1 MAEVLS
7 GIPKLVIP
15 DADALIVGSVAT
27 PELMALLNEIKRSL
41 DKVRGAN
48 FPEPEGITP
57 SQLADDFGTII
68 LGWASMTD
76 NVIRTATTI
85 MPADNTKPQ
94 ITEGDEAF
102 SISYT
107 PKRDDSIIEIK
118 AVISGSASAGVN
130 SSAAMFMAGQSD
142 CLIATRTTVQG
153 LQTLSV
159 EMPSW
164 GTTSKTFSVR
174 HGPSIAGTSYIGSQ
188 IGATPFYD
196 NATLS
201 RMRVIERMDTPIPA

>member
-15 DADALIVGSVAT
+15 DADALIVGAVAT

-76 NVIRTATTI
+76 NVIRSATTI
-85 MPADNTKPQ
+85 MPYDDTKPQ

-107 PKRDDSIIEIK
+107 PKRSDSIVSIE
-118 AVISGSASAGVN
+118 AMFSGSASPGVN
-130 SSAAMFMAGQSD
+130 SSAALFMAGQSD
-142 CLIATRTTVQG
+142 CLIATRTTAPGIQI
-153 LQTLSV
+153 LPV

-164 GTTSKTFSVR
+164 GTTSRTFSVR
-174 HGPSIAGTSYIGSQ
+174 HGPSTTGTSYIGSQ
-188 IGATPFYD
+188 AGSVLLYD
-196 NATLS
+196 NAILS
-201 RMRVIERMDTPIPA
+201 HMRVIERKATPIPA

>member
-1 MAEVLS
+1 MAEVLA

-15 DADALIVGSVAT
+15 DSEALIQGAVAT
-27 PELMALLNEIKRSL
+27 PEFMTLLNEIKRSL
-41 DKVRGAN
+41 DKIRKQD
-48 FPEPEGITP
+48 FPETAEITP
-57 SQLADDFGTII
+57 QQLSDDFGTII

-76 NVIRTATTI
+76 NVIRTATTV

-102 SISYT
+102 SIAYT
-107 PKRDDSIIEIK
+107 PKRDDSTVMVE
-118 AVISGSASAGVN
+118 AVLSGSASPGVN
-130 SSAAMFMAGQSD
+130 STAALFMAGQSD
-142 CLIATRTTVQG
+142 CLIATRITVQG
-153 LQTLSV
+153 LQTLRV

-164 GTTSKTFSVR
+164 GLTSRTFSVR

-188 IGATPFYD
+188 IGSTPLYD

-201 RMRVIERMDTPIPA
+201 HMRVIERKDTPIPA

>member
-68 LGWASMTD
+68 LGWESMTD
-76 NVIRTATTI
+76 NVIRSATTI
-85 MPADNTKPQ
+85 MPYDNTKPQ

-107 PKRDDSIIEIK
+107 PKRDDSTILVE
-118 AVISGSASAGVN
+118 AMFSGSASPGVN
-130 SSAAMFMAGQSD
+130 SSAALFKAGQAD
-142 CLIATRTTVQG
+142 CLVATRITAPG
-153 LQTLSV
+153 LQIMSV
-159 EMPSW
+159 ELPSW
-164 GTTSKTFSVR
+164 GMSSLTFSVR

-188 IGATPFYD
+188 NGTVLLYD

-201 RMRVIERMDTPIPA
+201 HMRVIERMDTPIPA

>member
-15 DADALIVGSVAT
+15 DADALIVGAVAT
-27 PELMALLNEIKRSL
+27 PELMAFLNEIKRSL
-41 DKVRGAN
+41 DEVRGTD
-48 FPEPEGITP
+48 FPEAEGITP
-57 SQLADDFGTII
+57 SQLSDDFGTII
-68 LGWASMTD
+68 LGWVSMTD

-130 SSAAMFMAGQSD
+130 SSAALFMAGQSD
-142 CLIATRTTVQG
+142 CLIATRITVQG

-188 IGATPFYD
+188 IGSTPVYD

-201 RMRVIERMDTPIPA
+201 RMRVIERKATPIPA